1 MGNRSRLLTATVTL
15 ALLGATALAGPSAA
29 GAPDPSKGTV
39 SVNAPAAA
47 IVGDPIVFKG
57 RLSLKRSGLKVGLQR
72 KVGAGWKNVAQTR
85 TTTGGRY
92 QLSGSVDFGGE
103 YKFRVI
109 RLPWLTTSAKSR
121 VVTVDAY
128 AWSNVSSMLKEGDFT
143 GLTVRDGPLHI
154 DGTTYPN
161 SIGIDADSQGDPDG
175 GFFEVDLEG
184 LNCAAFDATL
194 GGQDDSAAGSVV
206 GAKVRLDGVEVEDV
220 EGEYGPDDSERVTL
234 DVRGA
239 EVLRVEGLVVNPGP
253 YGDLGVGT
261 PRMLCAS

>member
-15 ALLGATALAGPSAA
+15 ALIGATVLAAPSTAA
-29 GAPDPSKGTV
+29 APDPSKGTV

-47 IVGDPIVFKG
+47 LVGDPIVFRG

-72 KVGAGWKNVAQTR
+72 KVGSGWKNVDQTR

-92 QLSGSVDFGGE
+92 QLSSSVDLGGV

-121 VVTVDAY
+121 VVTVGAY
-128 AWSNVSSMLKEGDFT
+128 AWNNVSSMLLQHGEFT
-143 GLTVRDGPLHI
+143 GLTVSDGPLHI

-175 GFFEVDLEG
+175 GYFSVNLAG
-184 LNCAAFDATL
+184 LGCAAFDATL
-194 GGQDDSAAGSVV
+194 GGQDDSDAGSVV
-206 GAKVRLDGVEVEDV
+206 GAKVRVDGTQVA
-220 EGEYGPDDSERVTL
+220 GGNYGPDDSERVTL

-239 EVLRVEGLVVNPGP
+239 DVLRVEGLVVNPGP

-261 PRMLCAS
+261 PRLLCAS